1 MDMGGRTSCM
11 TRGDMGSIGEVD
23 QVEGLMMGR
32 ISVRENRDEM
42 EVVDIVEVIN
52 RIEGVGMKSG

>member
-1 MDMGGRTSCM
+1 M

>member
-1 MDMGGRTSCM
+1 MNMGGRTSCM
-11 TRGDMGSIGEVD
+11 TREDMGSISEVD
-23 QVEGLMMGR
+23 RVEGSMMGR

-52 RIEGVGMKSG
+52 GIEGVGMKSG